1 MIRAA
6 LAAFLTTGP
15 AFAYVESWPALY
27 DVVNVAE
34 DDVLNVR
41 EDPNASSYVFGRLA
55 PGAVVEVIDQ
65 NPEGTW
71 ALVNSGEAAGW
82 VSTRHLRRLG
92 AQLDGDYP
100 EITVCGGTEPFWDL
114 TRKDGN
120 ITFESF
126 SYDSPPVTE
135 SLLWE
140 TTSIGNRHRY
150 AFRTPNMI
158 GFISREYC
166 HDGMSDRAFGLEIN
180 LILDEEGYHMNGCC
194 SILPREE

>member
-6 LAAFLTTGP
+6 LAAFLATGP
-15 AFAYVESWPALY
+15 AFAFVEGWPALY

-41 EDPNASSYVFGRLA
+41 DDPDASSYKFGELK
-55 PGAVVEVIDQ
+55 PGEVVEVIDE

-82 VSTRHLRRLG
+82 VSKRYLRRLG
-92 AQLDGDYP
+92 EQLDGDYP
-100 EITVCGGTEPFWDL
+100 EITTCGGTEPFWDL
-114 TRKDGN
+114 TRRDGN

-126 SYDSPPVTE
+126 SGDIPPVTE
-135 SLLWE
+135 PLIRE
-140 TTSIGNRHRY
+140 GTAMGNRHRY
-150 AFRTPNMI
+150 AFRTSNMI
-158 GFISREYC
+158 GIISREYC